1 MQHSSYSRG
10 FFIGMFLSVGL
21 STAAFSGE
29 LLYNPINPAFG
40 GNPNYADYLFSSAQL
55 QNQHVPESGGGGG
68 GNQGVPQINFPPIT
82 IDLGN
87 TAAGLGGGTAPM
99 QVDNGTTTTSP

>member
-1 MQHSSYSRG
+1 
-10 FFIGMFLSVGL
+10 MFLSVGL

-68 GNQGVPQINFPPIT
+68 NQGVPQINFPPIT